1 MSTKAYGITSGG
13 VIKCGRVALIPA
25 SRGMRSTAGWAL
37 FHCVESGWHLV
48 RELSD
53 EIQSESRMREI
64 RTSGLMSGER
74 KRATASRPRTA
85 PFLDSTRRSAHLAR
99 IDNLLRSLL
108 LAPGDTPCHG
118 RRYHPA
124 PHRRMDGAD
133 GSKCCGRGRRH
144 SASGPLCITRSRHQ
158 ILQFLSNYASVR
170 RSSAGTTAAAQSK
183 FECVRRAMGPLHQA
197 RVLIEVDPVW

>member
-1 MSTKAYGITSGG
+1 MSTKAFGLPSGG

-85 PFLDSTRRSAHLAR
+85 PFLDSTRADDPVRVLYVFLVLAQ
-99 IDNLLRSLL
+99 
-108 LAPGDTPCHG
+108 G
-118 RRYHPA
+118 RR
-124 PHRRMDGAD
+124 R
-133 GSKCCGRGRRH
+133 
-144 SASGPLCITRSRHQ
+144 
-158 ILQFLSNYASVR
+158 IL
-170 RSSAGTTAAAQSK
+170 
-183 FECVRRAMGPLHQA
+183 
-197 RVLIEVDPVW
+197 

>member
-48 RELSD
+48 RALSD

-85 PFLDSTRRSAHLAR
+85 PFLDSTCRSAHRAR
-99 IDNLLRSLL
+99 LGHLLRSLL
-108 LAPGDTPCHG
+108 PTSGDTT
-118 RRYHPA
+118 
-124 PHRRMDGAD
+124 
-133 GSKCCGRGRRH
+133 RH
-144 SASGPLCITRSRHQ
+144 SLE
-158 ILQFLSNYASVR
+158 L
-170 RSSAGTTAAAQSK
+170 
-183 FECVRRAMGPLHQA
+183 LH
-197 RVLIEVDPVW
+197 

>member
-13 VIKCGRVALIPA
+13 VIKCSRVALIPA

-85 PFLDSTRRSAHLAR
+85 PFLDSTGQRQSAIEARSAHA
-99 IDNLLRSLL
+99 LRSGGLGL
-108 LAPGDTPCHG
+108 PLQPCGAP
-118 RRYHPA
+118 R
-124 PHRRMDGAD
+124 AD
-133 GSKCCGRGRRH
+133 GPERTGLPALCTHRAMAH
-144 SASGPLCITRSRHQ
+144 LGPAHLALGKVT
-158 ILQFLSNYASVR
+158 
-170 RSSAGTTAAAQSK
+170 
-183 FECVRRAMGPLHQA
+183 RRAGRLRSF
-197 RVLIEVDPVW
+197 RVG

>member
-85 PFLDSTRRSAHLAR
+85 PFLDSTCRPLAGLAESRPEPGQDMERAHF
-99 IDNLLRSLL
+99 
-108 LAPGDTPCHG
+108 P
-118 RRYHPA
+118 
-124 PHRRMDGAD
+124 
-133 GSKCCGRGRRH
+133 
-144 SASGPLCITRSRHQ
+144 
-158 ILQFLSNYASVR
+158 
-170 RSSAGTTAAAQSK
+170 
-183 FECVRRAMGPLHQA
+183 
-197 RVLIEVDPVW
+197 

>member
-13 VIKCGRVALIPA
+13 VIKCSRVALIPA

-85 PFLDSTRRSAHLAR
+85 PFLDSTRGGA
-99 IDNLLRSLL
+99 
-108 LAPGDTPCHG
+108 
-118 RRYHPA
+118 
-124 PHRRMDGAD
+124 HRRGLATYYVLFFLHLET
-133 GSKCCGRGRRH
+133 RRVTV
-144 SASGPLCITRSRHQ
+144 AGITQHP
-158 ILQFLSNYASVR
+158 
-170 RSSAGTTAAAQSK
+170 T
-183 FECVRRAMGPLHQA
+183 E
-197 RVLIEVDPVW
+197 EW